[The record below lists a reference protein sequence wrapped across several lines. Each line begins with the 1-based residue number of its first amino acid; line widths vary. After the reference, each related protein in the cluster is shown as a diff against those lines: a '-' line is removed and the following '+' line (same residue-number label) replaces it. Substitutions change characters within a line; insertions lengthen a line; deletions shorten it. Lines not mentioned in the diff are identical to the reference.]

1 MSTPVAGS
9 LSVTP
14 LYASAA
20 DVLVLWD
27 DVNATWRSLPSVS
40 APMSVGQGGTGQTA
54 LTANAVLVGNGT
66 GPITASAIT
75 SDNGATLR
83 VSTNQVIGNAVTSPP
98 AHALVINNAA
108 STPQANTDNPQLWFA
123 SEGITECAGDSYGS
137 FATYWI
143 GRRARGTAAAPTAL
157 QSGDVITQ
165 FGASGRGATNYGV
178 GGFFQFRAMEN
189 WSDTGHGTAIA
200 FNTVTNTTTAPA
212 EAMRI
217 DHNGNVGIGTATPQ
231 ARLHVAGGSSV
242 PSGQVGTFAV
252 TGATGNQRL
261 LMGVDATGTMYGWIQ
276 PVDVGLAY
284 RNLSLCT
291 GGGNVGIGTTA
302 PGTNQ
307 LSVVNATPG
316 WFAAKFTSPNTTPS
330 AGVLINAGTGVA
342 GDYALLIQNAPATV
356 NLMWVLGNGSCANTS
371 GAWTTVSDAQVKQ
384 DIAPYRRGLEAI
396 LKLSPVEFR
405 YAPNTPMSEGNKP
418 SRLLFG
424 LIADDVKPHV
434 PEIVGTTT
442 ATIGKKEGVELSTL
456 EPGNLIYA
464 LINAV
469 KELKSDLD
477 ALKGDG
483 APAARRAR

>member
-1 MSTPVAGS
+1 
-9 LSVTP
+9 
-14 LYASAA
+14 
-20 DVLVLWD
+20 
-27 DVNATWRSLPSVS
+27 
-40 APMSVGQGGTGQTA
+40 
-54 LTANAVLVGNGT
+54 
-66 GPITASAIT
+66 
-75 SDNGATLR
+75 
-83 VSTNQVIGNAVTSPP
+83 
-98 AHALVINNAA
+98 
-108 STPQANTDNPQLWFA
+108 
-123 SEGITECAGDSYGS
+123 
-137 FATYWI
+137 
-143 GRRARGTAAAPTAL
+143 
-157 QSGDVITQ
+157 
-165 FGASGRGATNYGV
+165 
-178 GGFFQFRAMEN
+178 MEN

-291 GGGNVGIGTTA
+291 GGGNVGIGTTAPDFRMQVAADINVGTNWPTDPGWAQLAVGGATTPAKRLALAFDTTNNLGIIQSGQFGIGSFPLILQPKGGNVGIGTTA

-424 LIADDVKPHV
+424 LIADEVKPHV

-442 ATIGKKEGVELSTL
+442 ATVGKKEGVELSTL

-469 KELKSDLD
+469 KELNDQGKEMRAKVA
-477 ALKGDG
+477 ALEGG
-483 APAARRAR
+483 AR